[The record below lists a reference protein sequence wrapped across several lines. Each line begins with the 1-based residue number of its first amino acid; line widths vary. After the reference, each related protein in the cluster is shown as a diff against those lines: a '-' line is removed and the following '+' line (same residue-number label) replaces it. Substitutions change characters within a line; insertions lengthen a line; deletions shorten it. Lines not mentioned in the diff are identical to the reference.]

1 MKKIILVFISLFY
14 FQLVFAQKSNVVLSP
29 DTLKFFNDFKS
40 YFIDNTINKDEADKF
55 LDDFEKKWKLPEFNA
70 SYKKQLISTTQKFVE
85 RRLKSY
91 PYLHDYVLSVTSF
104 IDAKRSVQE
113 FTNWQLCIDKILTS
127 KNNTALSKFLEMS
140 LNLFLDNTFFATPSY
155 IWKSSTSTYVFEVD
169 STPKVIFKSIN
180 VIGKNPRNDS
190 IVIENTQGVY
200 YPTTSKFIGNGG
212 KVSWARTGLES
223 DVRAEFKRKY
233 IIDCNSGSYTIDSVM
248 FYNKKYFAKPLLGKL
263 QDKVITQKEEFESY
277 PRFDSYSKVETIN
290 NIVPGAD
297 YEGAFRMRGPN
308 FVGGGDNVNPAKIVF
323 KYKGK
328 RILEAIAKSFTISK
342 EKISS
347 ENAQIKIRLDKD
359 SIIHPG
365 LNFKYI
371 VEQKKISL
379 VRLDQGQ
386 QKAPYTNTFHKLDMY
401 FEELTWI
408 VDDPKMD
415 FGFIVNNL
423 QGEAYFESADFF
435 NPQRMIDIQGAD
447 KTNPIYE
454 TIKYYNSNSK
464 PEKFTLTDLAKAMKY
479 LKEELHPIVT
489 KMANFGLL
497 FYNPETGD
505 ISTRSRL
512 FDYGQSFKKK
522 KDYDIITF
530 HSVMPGKTNAMLSLI
545 DYDLTVDGVKQILLS
560 DSQKV
565 IVFPKNQQVIIH
577 KNRNFDFAGQV
588 GGGQFDYY
596 IKKANFDYDKF
607 KINIDNADSVIIYCH
622 KQGEKKDE
630 YSEVPDGLEFRKVQ
644 TSLENVQGELM
655 IDNPQNKGGNI
666 ITTRYPIFKTFKES
680 FAYYDK
686 QATYKGVYKRDKFY
700 FKINPFTIDS
710 IARIPN
716 KSIRFSG
723 TFVSGGIFPDI
734 NDTISLQPDY
744 SLGFKIKTPPGG
756 LQAYGGK
763 AKFTSEI
770 RLSNKG
776 LQADGDLDYLTS
788 TSHSKNFTFFPD
800 SLLGLADTFVIRE
813 QLAETEYPNV
823 KGRDILI
830 RYKPYKDALI
840 AADKKTPFKTY
851 DDNKAEFRGTLTLT
865 PKLLSGRGKVDFESA
880 DLASKFIRFKNKE
893 FFADTADFRLK
904 ALDEE
909 GFTFSTK
916 GLKSHIDF
924 KKRQG
929 DFQSNGKGS
938 YVRFDKNQYIA
949 YLEKFTWY
957 MDKEQIDIGDDSK
970 QFTQEE
976 IDKELNIEGPE
987 FISVHP
993 KQDSLRFFAPSAT
1006 YELKKKIIRAKNVP
1020 FINVADARVFPG
1032 DGKVSIFKNAVM
1044 DTIKNANIL
1053 ANTVTKYH
1061 KIKRVVANIYGRKS
1075 YLANGEYEF
1084 FDENENKY
1092 ILKFATIKPDTAG
1105 QTVSEGAIPEQDNFK
1120 FNSAFSFAGKVKL
1133 YASLKNL
1140 YFDGGTKIIHN
1151 CDRIQKSYLKFDG
1164 EVDTRNINIPLSG
1177 DLKDMNNNPLASAI
1191 VYSVDSTKLY
1201 SAFIS
1206 PRYNIRDK
1214 DVQGANGFL
1223 TFDKKASEYR
1233 IGTKEKLIERNIEGN
1248 YISLNT
1254 KTCVVSGEGK
1264 LQIGT
1269 DLGRF
1274 EANSAGTIIHTS
1286 VNDSLKIRTAL
1297 AVDFFFD
1304 DKLLNFLV
1312 KDFELYGGA
1321 LKATNASDPFFE
1333 KSLKELIGKEKSDKV
1348 ISDINLY
1355 GTIRKFPDELKK
1367 AIVFSDITFK
1377 WNKPSNSYVSNGEL
1391 GVSNI
1396 LKENIN
1402 KYVKGLVQIQKK
1414 RGADLVNMYIEFDAN
1429 NWYFFYYYKGLLNAI
1444 SSNKEFNNYL
1454 KELKTDKRKQKAED
1468 GKPSFNYAIGTE
1480 NKKRQFLMKTKTTEE
1495 EEE

>member
-1 MKKIILVFISLFY
+1 MKSISFFLFSIVS
-14 FQLVFAQKSNVVLSP
+14 FLFLSAQKSDVILST
-29 DTLKFFNDFKS
+29 DTLKFFGDLKT
-40 YFIDNTINKDEADKF
+40 YFIDNTVSKEDGDKF
-55 LDDFEKKWKLPEFNA
+55 MDAFEKKWKSSTLGSDF
-70 SYKKQLISTTQKFVE
+70 KQQLITTTQKFVE
-85 RRLKSY
+85 KRLKSY
-91 PYLHDYVLSVTSF
+91 PFLHDYILSVVNFVEADRT
-104 IDAKRSVQE
+104 QLE
-113 FTNWQLCIDKILTS
+113 FKNWQLCIDKILTS
-127 KNNTALSKFLEMS
+127 KNNTALSKFLDMS
-140 LNLFLDNTFFATPSY
+140 LNLFADNTFFATPSY
-155 IWKSSTSTYVFEVD
+155 IWKSSTSSYTFEVD
-169 STPKVIFKSIN
+169 SAPKVIFKAVNI
-180 VIGKNPRNDS
+180 VGKNPRNDS
-190 IVIENTQGVY
+190 VVIENTQGIY
-200 YPTTSKFIGNGG
+200 YPNTSRFVGQGG
-212 KVSWARTGLES
+212 QVNWGRTGLDK
-223 DVRAEFKRKY
+223 DVRAEFKKKY
-233 IIDCNSGSYTIDSVM
+233 TIICNSGEYTIDSVT
-248 FYNKKYFAKPLLGKL
+248 FYNKKYFSKPLLGKL
-263 QDKVITQKEEFESY
+263 NDKVITQKEEFESY
-277 PRFDSYSKVETIN
+277 PRFDSYSKIENIS

-308 FVGGGDNVNPAKIVF
+308 FVGGGDNVNPARIVF

-342 EKISS
+342 EKINS

-359 SIIHPG
+359 SIFHPG

-371 VEQKKISL
+371 VEQRKISL

-386 QKAPYTNTFHKLDMY
+386 QKAPYTNTFHQLDMY

-408 VDDPKMD
+408 VDDPKID
-415 FGFIVNNL
+415 FGFIVNNM
-423 QGEAYFESADFF
+423 QGEAYFESSGFF
-435 NPQRMIDIQGAD
+435 SPQRMINLQGAD
-447 KTNPIYE
+447 KLNPVYE
-454 TIKYYNSNSK
+454 VIKYFNANGK
-464 PEKFTLTDLAKAMKY
+464 PASFGLVDLAKSMKY
-479 LKEELHPIVT
+479 IKEELHPIVT

-497 FYNPETGD
+497 FYNPETGI
-505 ISTRSRL
+505 ISTRPRL
-512 FDYGQSFKKK
+512 FDYAQSFKKK

-530 HSVMPGKTNAMLSLI
+530 HSVNPGKVNAMLSLI
-545 DYDLTVDGVKQILLS
+545 DYDLTIDGVKQILLS

-565 IVFPKNQQVIIH
+565 IVFPKNQQVIVH
-577 KNRNFDFAGQV
+577 KNRNFDFSGQV
-588 GGGQFDYY
+588 GGGQFEYF

-607 KINIDNADSVIIYCH
+607 KINIDNADSVVIYCH
-622 KQGEKKDE
+622 KQGKKNLETGEID
-630 YSEVPDGLEFRKVQ
+630 DGEEFRKVQ
-644 TSLENVQGELM
+644 TSMENVQGELL
-655 IDNPQNKGGNI
+655 IDNPENKGSNI
-666 ITTRYPIFKTFKES
+666 LTTRYPIFKTYKES
-680 FAYYDK
+680 YAYYDK
-686 QATYKGVYKRDKFY
+686 ATIHRGVYKRDKFY

-734 NDTISLQPDY
+734 IDTLSLQPDY
-744 SLGFKIKTPPGG
+744 SLGFKIQTPPGG

-800 SLLGLADTFVIRE
+800 SLLGIADTFVIRE
-813 QLAETEYPNV
+813 QLGEVEYPSV
-823 KGRDILI
+823 KGKDVLI
-830 RYKPYKDALI
+830 RYKPYKDLLL

-851 DDNKAEFRGTLTLT
+851 DDEKAEFRGTLSLT

-880 DLASKFIRFKNKE
+880 DLSSKFIRFKQKE

-924 KKRQG
+924 KKRRG

-957 MDKEQIDIGDDSK
+957 MDKEQIDIGDDAK
-970 QFTQEE
+970 KFTQEE
-976 IDKELNIEGPE
+976 IDNELNIEGPE

-993 KQDSLRFFAPSAT
+993 NQDSLRFFAPSAT

-1020 FINVADARVFPG
+1020 FINVADARIFPT
-1032 DGKVSIFKNAVM
+1032 DGKISIFKNAVM

-1053 ANTVTKYH
+1053 ANTVTKFH
-1061 KIKRVVANIYGRKS
+1061 KIKRVIANIYGRKN
-1075 YLANGEYEF
+1075 YLAKGEYEF

-1133 YASLKNL
+1133 FASLKNL

-1151 CDRIQKSYLKFDG
+1151 CDRVQKSYLKFDG
-1164 EVDTRNINIPLSG
+1164 EVDTRNINIPLNS
-1177 DLKDMNNNPLASAI
+1177 DLKDVENNPIASAV
-1191 VYSVDSTKLY
+1191 VYTFDSTKLY

-1206 PRYNIRDK
+1206 PRYNIKDK
-1214 DVQGANGFL
+1214 DVLTANGFL
-1223 TFDKKASEYR
+1223 TFDKKSNEYR
-1233 IGTKEKLIERNIEGN
+1233 IGSKEKLIERNVEGN
-1248 YISLNT
+1248 YLSLNT
-1254 KTCVVSGEGK
+1254 KTCVVNGEGK
-1264 LQIGT
+1264 LQIT
-1269 DLGRF
+1269 SDLGRL
-1274 EANSAGTIIHTS
+1274 EANSAGTVAHST
-1286 VNDSLKIRTAL
+1286 VNDSIKIRTAL
-1297 AVDFFFD
+1297 TLDFFFD
-1304 DKLLNFLV
+1304 DKLLNFIV
-1312 KDFELYGGA
+1312 KDFEIYGGS
-1321 LKATNASDPFFE
+1321 LKSLNTSDPFFE
-1333 KSLKELIGKEKSDKV
+1333 KSLKEIIGKEKADKV

-1367 AIVFSDITFK
+1367 SIVFSDLNLK
-1377 WNKPSNSYVSNGEL
+1377 WNKATNSYVSFGEM
-1391 GVSNI
+1391 GFSNI
-1396 LKENIN
+1396 QKENIN
-1402 KYVKGLVQIQKK
+1402 KYVKGLFQIQKK
-1414 RGADLVNMYIEFDAN
+1414 RGADLVNLYIEFDAN

-1454 KELKTDKRKQKAED
+1454 KELKADKRKQKAED

-1480 NKKRQFLMKTKTTEE
+1480 TKKRQFLLKNKGIEE